1 MAYVGQNPKFN
12 TETLRPQSADPSNPG
27 EGMIFRADGTS
38 RAKGIWEY
46 RDGNWQNIGSGTTQ
60 YLPNPNLDN
69 NVTGWATYAD
79 AAAAIPVD
87 GTGGSPNITFAS
99 SSTTPLRGAGSG
111 LLTKDAANRQGQGI
125 STDFTI
131 DTADKGKVLQG
142 YFEYQN
148 VSGTYA
154 TGDLTIWIYDKTN
167 AVIIPCTP
175 YQIQN
180 SGLIERQP
188 FEFQTSISSTSY
200 RLIIHVSTTSASAY
214 SLRFDTFNVAN
225 NAKLYGSPVTDWN
238 TFTPTSTW
246 VSNVTHTGQWR
257 RVGDSMEVRV
267 NMAMTG
273 TPTNVALDINLP
285 SGYSI
290 DTAKVSGFSQFKVP
304 LGVVVGWD
312 GGANYPFEVTYSDSA
327 TKVRILSINASSTYA
342 QGNNLNASTPFS
354 WASGT
359 NINANFIVPIV
370 GWGSTVQM
378 SDSADT
384 RVVAASAN
392 QQTPTGTLNGSS
404 NIIVFGTIAS
414 DTHAAYN
421 TSTGLYTVPVAGY
434 YQARATVE
442 TSITYPS
449 AQTLTR
455 MGVGRNGTVVSWD
468 AYMSYA
474 ASSQFSS
481 VSPAAVVFCNAGDTL
496 GFYSLTNG
504 SAPSFT
510 NAQSGSSF
518 SIQRVSGPSQI
529 AASEKIYARYET
541 NVTTSVANTGDTLID
556 FEDKVFDSHNA
567 VTVGASWKF
576 TAPVAGI
583 YQISS
588 NNQFTSAT
596 YAVGNVVGGAIYKN
610 GSVNTYFN
618 SQTAAAATGLI
629 FTTNCPSILISLNAG
644 DYIDIRLTNTRTAGA
659 TTINGTA
666 ASNYICIEK
675 I

>member
-1 MAYVGQNPKFN
+1 MAYIGQNPKFN

-214 SLRFDTFNVAN
+214 SLRFDTFNVAD

-238 TFTPTSTW
+238 SFTPTSTW

-257 RVGDSMEVRV
+257 RVGDSMEVRANLAV
-267 NMAMTG
+267 TG
-273 TPTNVALDINLP
+273 TPTNTTLDINLP

-290 DTAKVSGFSQFKVP
+290 DTAKVSGFAQFKVP
-304 LGVVVGWD
+304 LGLAVGWD
-312 GGANYPFEVTYSDSA
+312 GGANYPFEVTYTGSA
-327 TKVRILSINASSTYA
+327 TAVRILSISASSSFA
-342 QGNNLNASTPFS
+342 QGNNLNSTSPFS

-359 NINANFIVPIV
+359 NINANFVVPIV

-378 SDSADT
+378 SDSADN
-384 RVVAASAN
+384 RVVAARA
-392 QQTPTGTLNGSS
+392 Q
-404 NIIVFGTIAS
+404 IAGAVAVS
-414 DTHAAYN
+414 TTQMINFATVTYDTHGAV
-421 TSTGLYTVPVAGY
+421 TTGSAWKYTAPMAGY
-434 YQARATVE
+434 YRVAVAVDLDAG
-442 TSITYPS
+442 TS
-449 AQTLTR
+449 
-455 MGVGRNGTVVSWD
+455 VGLYKNGT
-468 AYMSYA
+468 
-474 ASSQFSS
+474 
-481 VSPAAVVFCNAGDTL
+481 L
-496 GFYSLTNG
+496 YSLICDNTNSPYIG
-504 SAPSFT
+504 SGADTVLLASGDYVDIRLT
-510 NAQSGSSF
+510 SGSTNTNSTAVNTHV
-518 SIQRVSGPSQI
+518 SIERVSGPSQV

-541 NVTTSVANTGDTLID
+541 NVAQSVANSGDVLID

-583 YQISS
+583 YQVSS
-588 NNQFTSAT
+588 NNVYNSST
-596 YAVGNVVGGAIYKN
+596 YAVGNVVFGAIYKN
-610 GSVNTYFN
+610 GSANTYFN
-618 SQTAAAATGLI
+618 TQTTQAATGLI
-629 FTTNCPSILISLNAG
+629 MSACCPAVLISLNAG
-644 DYIDIRLTNTRTAGA
+644 DYVDIRLANSRTAGA
-659 TTINGTA
+659 TVLNANA
-666 ASNYICIEK
+666 ASNYINIEK